1 MNGRPLRIGVSC
13 HPTVGGSGVLASEL
27 GKFLARRG
35 HAVHFVT
42 MGVPYRLRDDFHEN
56 VFFHTV
62 EVERYPMFE
71 HAPYNM
77 ALAAKMREV
86 AEAESLDLLHA
97 HYAVPHAVSAYLA
110 AQMLASRGG
119 RTLPVVTTLHGTDI
133 TLVGQDKS
141 FFELT
146 RFAIENS
153 TAVTAVSDYLKRKTE
168 EVFAP
173 RREIRR
179 VHNFIDSG
187 LFRRH
192 AAGQGHCRR
201 GMFATGDQVVF
212 MHLSNFRPVKRVED
226 VVRVFA
232 RVAETVDAVLVMIG
246 EGPTQRL
253 ARDLSES
260 LGVAN
265 RVRFLGNQMDVP
277 SLMGCGDI
285 FLFPSE
291 LESFGL
297 APLEAMACEMP
308 VIGSDSGGIPEVVA
322 HGETGFLAFVGDVAR
337 MAEYA
342 LLLARDPALRARMG
356 IAGRKRAVELFS
368 PEAMVDQYE
377 AVYREVLGAGS

>member
-1 MNGRPLRIGVSC
+1 MNGRPLNIGVTC
-13 HPTVGGSGVLASEL
+13 HPTVGGSGILASEL

-35 HAVHFVT
+35 HRVHFVT
-42 MGVPYRLRDDFHEN
+42 MGVPYRLRDDYHEN

-77 ALAAKMREV
+77 ALAAKIRDV

-110 AQMLASRGG
+110 AQMLASRGM
-119 RTLPVVTTLHGTDI
+119 RPLPVVTTLHGTDI

-146 RFAIENS
+146 RFGIES
-153 TAVTAVSDYLKRKTE
+153 SAAVTAVSDYLKRKTE
-168 EVFAP
+168 DVFSP

-179 VHNFIDSG
+179 IHNFIDAG

-212 MHLSNFRPVKRVED
+212 MHLSNFRPVKRVDD

-232 RVAETVDAVLVMIG
+232 RVAEHVDAVLVMIG

-253 ARDLSES
+253 ARDLAES

-277 SLMGCGDI
+277 SLMGCGDV

-308 VIGSDSGGIPEVVA
+308 VIASDSGGIPEVVA
-322 HGETGFLAFVGDVAR
+322 HGETGFLAPVGDVER
-337 MAEYA
+337 MAEHA
-342 LLLARDPALRARMG
+342 LRLARDPDLRARMG
-356 IAGRKRAVELFS
+356 AAGRKRAVGLFS
-368 PEAMVDQYE
+368 PETMVDQYE
-377 AVYREVLGAGS
+377 ALYREVAGT

>member
-1 MNGRPLRIGVSC
+1 MSDRSPKPLRIGVTC

-42 MGVPYRLRDDFHEN
+42 MGVPYRLRDEFHEN
-56 VFFHTV
+56 MFFHTV

-110 AQMLASRGG
+110 AQMLASRGA
-119 RTLPVVTTLHGTDI
+119 RVLPVVTTLHGTDI

-146 RFAIENS
+146 RFAIERS

-179 VHNFIDSG
+179 IHNFIDAG

-192 AAGQGHCRR
+192 ASGQGHCRR
-201 GMFATGDQVVF
+201 GMFASGDQTVF

-246 EGPTQRL
+246 EGPAQRS
-253 ARDLSES
+253 ARDLAES
-260 LGVAN
+260 LGVSG
-265 RVRFLGNQMDVP
+265 RVRFLGNQTDVP
-277 SLMGCGDI
+277 ALMGCGDI

-322 HGETGFLAFVGDVAR
+322 HGETGFLAPVGDVAR

-356 IAGRKRAVELFS
+356 LAGRKRAVEMFS
-368 PEAMVDQYE
+368 PGAMVEQYE
-377 AVYREVLGAGS
+377 AVYREVTG

>member
-1 MNGRPLRIGVSC
+1 MNGRPLNIGVTC
-13 HPTVGGSGVLASEL
+13 HPTVGGSGILASEL

-35 HAVHFVT
+35 HRVHFVT
-42 MGVPYRLRDDFHEN
+42 MGVPYRLRDDYHEN

-77 ALAAKMREV
+77 ALAAKIRDV

-110 AQMLASRGG
+110 AQMLASRGM
-119 RTLPVVTTLHGTDI
+119 RPLPVVTTLHGTDI

-146 RFAIENS
+146 RFGIES
-153 TAVTAVSDYLKRKTE
+153 SAAVTAVSDYLKRKTE
-168 EVFAP
+168 DVFSP

-179 VHNFIDSG
+179 IHNFIDAG

-212 MHLSNFRPVKRVED
+212 MHLSNFRPVKRVDD

-232 RVAETVDAVLVMIG
+232 RVAEHVDAVLVMIG

-253 ARDLSES
+253 ARDLAES

-277 SLMGCGDI
+277 SLMGCGDV

-308 VIGSDSGGIPEVVA
+308 VIASDSGGIPEVVA
-322 HGETGFLAFVGDVAR
+322 HGETGFLAPVGDVER
-337 MAEYA
+337 MAEHA
-342 LLLARDPALRARMG
+342 LRLARDPDLRARMG
-356 IAGRKRAVELFS
+356 VAGRKRAVGLFS

-377 AVYREVLGAGS
+377 ALYREVAGT

>member
-1 MNGRPLRIGVSC
+1 MNGRPLNIGVTC
-13 HPTVGGSGVLASEL
+13 HPTVGGSGILASEL

-35 HAVHFVT
+35 HRVHFVT
-42 MGVPYRLRDDFHEN
+42 MGVPYRLRDDYHEN

-77 ALAAKMREV
+77 ALAAKIRDV

-110 AQMLASRGG
+110 AQMLASRGM
-119 RTLPVVTTLHGTDI
+119 RPLPVVTTLHGTDI

-146 RFAIENS
+146 RFGIES
-153 TAVTAVSDYLKRKTE
+153 SAAVTAVSDYLKRKTE
-168 EVFAP
+168 DVFSP

-179 VHNFIDSG
+179 IHNFIDAG

-212 MHLSNFRPVKRVED
+212 MHLSNFRPVKRVDD

-232 RVAETVDAVLVMIG
+232 RVAEHVDAVLVMIG

-253 ARDLSES
+253 ARDLAES

-277 SLMGCGDI
+277 SLMGCGDV

-308 VIGSDSGGIPEVVA
+308 VIASDSGGIPEVVA
-322 HGETGFLAFVGDVAR
+322 HGETGFLAPVGDVER
-337 MAEYA
+337 MAEHA
-342 LLLARDPALRARMG
+342 LRLARDPDLRARMG
-356 IAGRKRAVELFS
+356 VAGRKRAVGLFS
-368 PEAMVDQYE
+368 PESMVDQYE
-377 AVYREVLGAGS
+377 ALYREVAGT